1 MNPYEPPETKSA
13 DTPEALDARYHAFAG
28 WWLVAAGVIHWGVAN
43 AIQGFTSFS
52 SIIWSPAWI
61 VLLGVLVALKV
72 RIACVVARLIGSC
85 TIFALVMALVLY
97 LTVFDTSSELTA
109 GDTTVDE
116 PEPWQVALVMLGI
129 ALTFLPPW
137 WVLQKVVSFSYR
149 LRPLQIDV
157 DED

>member
-1 MNPYEPPETKSA
+1 
-13 DTPEALDARYHAFAG
+13 
-28 WWLVAAGVIHWGVAN
+28 
-43 AIQGFTSFS
+43 
-52 SIIWSPAWI
+52 
-61 VLLGVLVALKV
+61 
-72 RIACVVARLIGSC
+72 
-85 TIFALVMALVLY
+85 MALVLY
-97 LTVFDTSSELTA
+97 LTVFDSSSELTA

-137 WVLQKVVSFSYR
+137 WVLQNVVSFSYR